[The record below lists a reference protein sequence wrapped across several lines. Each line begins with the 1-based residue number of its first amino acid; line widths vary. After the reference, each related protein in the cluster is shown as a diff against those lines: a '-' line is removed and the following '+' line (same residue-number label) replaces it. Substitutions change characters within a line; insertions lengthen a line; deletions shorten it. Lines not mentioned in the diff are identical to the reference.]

1 MVTFKSSVTLITA
14 GIVAF
19 LGLEAYG
26 FYSIRRSLETRLG
39 QIESGIESVRA
50 EDAAIR
56 QSIASQ
62 PTAIASQ
69 PAKSQPVVQ
78 KPKAARPTVWN
89 DQIAANRKLAAKLQK
104 MLPAGTNLKQASSGF
119 KNEKEFISAVY
130 ASKNLGIPFAQLKA
144 KVIGKHAITLDAA
157 IRELR
162 PDLGKAKAKTEE
174 AKAEREA
181 TETMKLG

>member
-62 PTAIASQ
+62 P
-69 PAKSQPVVQ
+69 AKSQPVAQ

-104 MLPAGTNLKQASSGF
+104 MLPSGTNLKEASSGF

-130 ASKNLGIPFAQLKA
+130 ASKNLGIPFTRLKA
-144 KVIGKHAITLDAA
+144 TVTGKHAITLDAA

-181 TETMKLG
+181 TETMKQG